1 MKYSQLSKNEKMKFV
16 VRNSSK
22 IIDIFKSDDTNFKY
36 FEEICKSIFLKY
48 NILNPTIY
56 VHFYNRSLN
65 VNFDKIDND
74 KMLANFKAKYGL
86 IRVLEDVN
94 VKCKNNKVEIFPKYS
109 EGASDGIMNMIN
121 EKLFPYVKN
130 IVSDA
135 RKHLEQVL
143 NVYFSKITK
152 NSGTFDLYDEFIT
165 KEKLFE
171 DEEVYDK
178 LFESENLDDFI
189 TPIFTPIVHSH
200 ELIGMKI
207 IIDNHEHT
215 IKGVDDSDDEE
226 VELYIDDRTFIISS
240 EDFEFLK
247 NEGQIQLEDKEKYI
261 DIKIQ

>member
-1 MKYSQLSKNEKMKFV
+1 MKYSQLSKSEKMKFV

-36 FEEICKSIFLKY
+36 LEEVYKAIFLKY

-56 VHFYNRSLN
+56 VHFPNNTLSI
-65 VNFDKIDND
+65 NFSEINQD
-74 KMLANFKAKYGL
+74 KMLDKFRSTYGAL
-86 IRVLEDVN
+86 NIIEKLEV
-94 VKCKNNKVEIFPKYS
+94 VCKNNVLDIKVKYDSEISK
-109 EGASDGIMNMIN
+109 GTQDMIN
-121 EKLFPYVKN
+121 EKLYSYVKS

-135 RKHLEQVL
+135 RKHLEHVL
-143 NVYFSKITK
+143 NTYFSKITK
-152 NSGTFDLYDEFIT
+152 TSGTFDLYNEFIT

-189 TPIFTPIVHSH
+189 TPIFNPIVHSH

-207 IIDNHEHT
+207 IIDNQEHT

-226 VELYIDDRTFIISS
+226 VELYIDDNILKISR
-240 EDFEFLK
+240 EDYEFLK